1 MIIKITRENS
11 SYRHTERQRQRKKTY
26 IFLKI
31 FVETNQ
37 PTNQQTPLR
46 ASSYLPRLK
55 LPPPIHG
62 SKAPLAGWL
71 AGSSHARFVWWM
83 ARLEI
88 FFERKKSQS
97 ESQSVRNTYV
107 SVSLYPVTKTV
118 WGASEPA
125 SLQYPLGFPLSSRL
139 WVLSSL
145 LLRASSSSRLKR
157 AQTASVPGCSYVPY
171 VPTYHVWHF
180 F

>member
-1 MIIKITRENS
+1 LWKP
-11 SYRHTERQRQRKKTY
+11 
-26 IFLKI
+26 
-31 FVETNQ
+31 TNQ
-37 PTNQQTPLR
+37 PTNTT
-46 ASSYLPRLK
+46 ASKLLPTKTETASTYTRLE
-55 LPPPIHG
+55 
-62 SKAPLAGWL
+62 SSACWL
-71 AGSSHARFVWWM
+71 ACWFVACGICVMDGSFGD
-83 ARLEI
+83 I
-88 FFERKKSQS
+88 FWEQKSQS